1 MVMAVGNRVMAQS
14 AEMGALP
21 LLYAAT
27 YPGLE
32 GGTYAGPDSFF
43 EQRGHPKPV
52 GSTSAARDEDL
63 ARRLWAVS
71 EELTGVHFRIPGGTP
86 V

>member
-1 MVMAVGNRVMAQS
+1 MVMAVGNRIMAQS

-32 GGTYAGPDSFF
+32 GGTYVGPSSFF
-43 EQRGHPKPV
+43 EQRGYPRPV
-52 GSTSAARDEDL
+52 GSSSAARDEDA

-71 EELTGVHFRIPGGTP
+71 EELTGVQFPIPATQP
-86 V
+86 